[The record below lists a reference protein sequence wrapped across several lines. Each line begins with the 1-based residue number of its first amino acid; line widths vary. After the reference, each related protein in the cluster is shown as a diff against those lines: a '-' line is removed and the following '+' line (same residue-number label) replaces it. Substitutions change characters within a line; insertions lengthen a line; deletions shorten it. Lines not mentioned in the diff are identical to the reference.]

1 MALAAKK
8 TGMAYTSFIKKAK
21 RLGCYK
27 PNQGHKGV
35 RSCRRRRSARAGS
48 GEMGQFLQSGSLRP
62 RINQS
67 FMAVFPRGR
76 ADRHGE

>member
-1 MALAAKK
+1 MISDEEFINIVEKCQTMALASKK

-35 RSCRRRRSARAGS
+35 MTGTL
-48 GEMGQFLQSGSLRP
+48 GLLGFQQKIF
-62 RINQS
+62 
-67 FMAVFPRGR
+67 
-76 ADRHGE
+76 